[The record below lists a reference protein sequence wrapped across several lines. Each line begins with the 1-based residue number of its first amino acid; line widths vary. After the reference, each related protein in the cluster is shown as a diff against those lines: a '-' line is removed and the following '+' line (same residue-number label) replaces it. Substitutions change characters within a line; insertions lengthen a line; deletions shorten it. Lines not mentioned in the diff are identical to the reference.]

1 MAHIVIVG
9 AGLGGLPTAYELRHI
24 LPKQHQVTVI
34 SETPYF
40 TFIPSLPWVAMGLTS
55 LESIQVSLQQR
66 LKQKG
71 INWILGRDRKS
82 VV

>member
-40 TFIPSLPWVAMGLTS
+40 SLTPCYLMQSQVNADGL
-55 LESIQVSLQQR
+55 
-66 LKQKG
+66 
-71 INWILGRDRKS
+71 
-82 VV
+82 

>member
-34 SETPYF
+34 SET
-40 TFIPSLPWVAMGLTS
+40 LT
-55 LESIQVSLQQR
+55 LHLF
-66 LKQKG
+66 LHC
-71 INWILGRDRKS
+71 LG
-82 VV
+82 